1 MFIEIRKDVKTRER
15 INLDSIINRSFV
27 EGTTKEVLGQQFRS
41 RKKKVHFDLMQNGV
55 TMKLGD
61 AIQTSVEM
69 PEKNGCN
76 STVATQFEM
85 MFNNSLTGKRSLHT
99 SGERTGRS
107 INHMKS

>member
-1 MFIEIRKDVKTRER
+1 MFVEIRKEVKTREH

-27 EGTTKEVLGQQFRS
+27 DETTKEVLGHQFRS
-41 RKKKVHFDLMQNGV
+41 RKKKVHFSEMQNG
-55 TMKLGD
+55 MMIKLAD
-61 AIQTSVEM
+61 VVQKSAEM

-85 MFNNSLTGKRSLHT
+85 TFNNSLTGKRSLHT

-107 INHMKS
+107 MKL